1 MISEEPIVNTRLVWN
16 VKMDVGDEK
25 EVKLPLYQVKE
36 EVTVGPEF
44 TDQLRG
50 LLIENEDYLITQ
62 NITSINTPEGI
73 DCTKKAVFL
82 IICFLKEYP
91 QEKVGNLNHYLFGE
105 LKTAGYRLLA
115 AADKNLSAR
124 NFRFL
129 MKIITKKPELVNKL
143 VFSSA
148 IAV

>member
-1 MISEEPIVNTRLVWN
+1 MVSEEPIVNTRLVWN
-16 VKMDVGDEK
+16 VKMDVGDDK
-25 EVKLPLYQVKE
+25 EVKLPLYQVKD

-50 LLIENEDYLITQ
+50 LLMENEDYLIAQ

-91 QEKVGNLNHYLFGE
+91 QKKVGNLNHYLFGE
-105 LKTAGYRLLA
+105 LKTDGYRLLA

-129 MKIITKKPELVNKL
+129 LKIITNKPELVNKL

-148 IAV
+148 TTV

>member
-1 MISEEPIVNTRLVWN
+1 MVSEEPIVNTRLVWN
-16 VKMDVGDEK
+16 VKMDVSDDK

-36 EVTVGPEF
+36 KVTVGPEF
-44 TDQLRG
+44 ADQLKS
-50 LLIENEDYLITQ
+50 LLMENDDYLIAQ

-73 DCTKKAVFL
+73 DCTKKAIFL

-105 LKTAGYRLLA
+105 LKTDGYRLLA

-129 MKIITKKPELVNKL
+129 MKIITNKPELVNKL

-148 IAV
+148 TAV

>member
-1 MISEEPIVNTRLVWN
+1 MVSEEPIVNTRLVWN
-16 VKMDVGDEK
+16 VKMDVSDDK

-44 TDQLRG
+44 ADQLKS
-50 LLIENEDYLITQ
+50 LLMENDDYLIAQ

-73 DCTKKAVFL
+73 DCTKKAIFL

-105 LKTAGYRLLA
+105 LKTDGYRLLA

-129 MKIITKKPELVNKL
+129 MKIITNKPELVNKL

-148 IAV
+148 TAV